1 MAIQDLWV
9 EKHRPSKMADYVWID
24 SNQKNMVES
33 WIRDKSIPHLLLSG
47 GAGTGK
53 TTLAKV
59 LINELDVESADVL
72 VINASRNNSVDDV
85 RGKITNFGQTM
96 PFGEFK
102 IILLDEADYLSPNA
116 QAALRGVMEQYQHVL
131 RFIITCNY
139 PDKIIPAIHSRCQGF
154 NFRNLDET
162 EFMVR
167 VGSILGQEGIEFD
180 VETLIAFTKAHY
192 PDLRK
197 TINQVQQC
205 STSGRLV
212 MPEGNDDVGKD
223 YRLEMVT
230 LFRQGKKRE
239 ARDLICS
246 QINLDEYQG
255 MYKFLYRNL
264 DFFGA
269 TNDEKDEA
277 LFIIRQGLINHGL
290 IADPEINLSATMT
303 LLEQIGK

>member
-1 MAIQDLWV
+1 
-9 EKHRPSKMADYVWID
+9 
-24 SNQKNMVES
+24 
-33 WIRDKSIPHLLLSG
+33 
-47 GAGTGK
+47 
-53 TTLAKV
+53 
-59 LINELDVESADVL
+59 
-72 VINASRNNSVDDV
+72 
-85 RGKITNFGQTM
+85 
-96 PFGEFK
+96 
-102 IILLDEADYLSPNA
+102 
-116 QAALRGVMEQYQHVL
+116 
-131 RFIITCNY
+131 
-139 PDKIIPAIHSRCQGF
+139 
-154 NFRNLDET
+154 
-162 EFMVR
+162 
-167 VGSILGQEGIEFD
+167 
-180 VETLIAFTKAHY
+180 
-192 PDLRK
+192 
-197 TINQVQQC
+197 
-205 STSGRLV
+205 

>member
-1 MAIQDLWV
+1 
-9 EKHRPSKMADYVWID
+9 MADYVWID

-102 IILLDEADYLSPNA
+102 VILLDEADYLSPNA

-167 VGSILGQEGIEFD
+167 VGSILGQENVEFD

-205 STSGRLV
+205 STSGKLV
-212 MPEGNDDVGKD
+212 MPEGNDDAGKD

-239 ARDLICS
+239 ARDLICA

-277 LFIIRQGLINHGL
+277 LFIIRQGLIDHGL
-290 IADPEINLSATMT
+290 CADPEINLSATMT
-303 LLEQIGK
+303 LLEKIGK

>member
-9 EKHRPSKMADYVWID
+9 EKHRPGKMTDYVWID

-33 WIRDKSIPHLLLSG
+33 WVRDKSIPHLLLSG

-72 VINASRNNSVDDV
+72 VINASRNNGVDDV

-102 IILLDEADYLSPNA
+102 IILLDEADYLSPAA

-154 NFRNLDET
+154 NFKNLDET

-167 VGSILGQEGIEFD
+167 VGSILGQENIEFD

-205 STSGRLV
+205 STSGKLV
-212 MPEGNDDVGKD
+212 MPEGNDDVGRD

-230 LFRQGKKRE
+230 LFRQGKKRA
-239 ARDLICS
+239 ARDLICA

-264 DFFGA
+264 DFFGS
-269 TNDEKDEA
+269 TDDQKDDA
-277 LFIIRQGLINHGL
+277 LFIIRQGLIDHGL
-290 IADPEINLSATMT
+290 CADPEINLSATMT
-303 LLEQIGK
+303 LLEKIGK

>member
-1 MAIQDLWV
+1 
-9 EKHRPSKMADYVWID
+9 MADYVWID

-33 WIRDKSIPHLLLSG
+33 WVRDKSIPHLLLSG

-102 IILLDEADYLSPNA
+102 VILLDEADYLSPSA

-167 VGSILGQEGIEFD
+167 VGSILGQENVEFD

-205 STSGRLV
+205 SSSGKLV
-212 MPEGNDDVGKD
+212 MPEGNDDTGKD

-230 LFRQGKKRE
+230 LFRQGKKRA
-239 ARDLICS
+239 ARDLICA

-269 TNDEKDEA
+269 TDDQKDEA
-277 LFIIRQGLINHGL
+277 LFIIRQGLIDHGL
-290 IADPEINLSATMT
+290 CADPEINLSATMT
-303 LLEQIGK
+303 LLEKIGK

>member
-9 EKHRPSKMADYVWID
+9 ERHRPSKMADYVWID
-24 SNQKNMVES
+24 SNQKNMVAS
-33 WIRDKSIPHLLLSG
+33 WVRDKSIPHLLLSG

-59 LINELDVESADVL
+59 LINELEVESADVL

-96 PFGEFK
+96 PFGDFK
-102 IILLDEADYLSPNA
+102 IILLDEADYLSPHA

-167 VGSILGQEGIEFD
+167 VGSILGHENVEFD

-205 STSGRLV
+205 STSGKLV
-212 MPEGNDDVGKD
+212 MPEGNDDTGKD

-230 LFRQGKKRE
+230 LFRQGKKRQ

-269 TNDEKDEA
+269 NDDEKDQA
-277 LFIIRQGLINHGL
+277 LFIIREGLINHGL
-290 IADPEINLSATMT
+290 CADPEINLSATIT
-303 LLEQIGK
+303 ELEQIGK

>member
-167 VGSILGQEGIEFD
+167 VGSILGQENIEFD

-205 STSGRLV
+205 STSGKLV

-303 LLEQIGK
+303 LLEKIGK